1 LEGVE
6 PVEIRADYVV
16 IGSGIAG
23 LSFALKAAKHGTVA
37 IITKKEHTESNTNY
51 AQGGI
56 AAVLSEDDD
65 FDLHIE
71 DTRKAGAGLC
81 HRDVVEL
88 VVREGPRM
96 VRELLEWGVQF
107 THQGDRFALGREGGH
122 SRNRIVHAADLT
134 GREIERALVDQAERA
149 ENISMYENHITIDL
163 ITEHHLFGVKEERR
177 DRITCWGAYALD
189 TGQGIVRK
197 FLGKG
202 TLLATGGAG
211 HVYLHTTNPK
221 IATGDGI
228 AMAYRAGARIANM
241 EFMQFHPTTLYHP
254 DGESFLISEAVRGY
268 GGVLINAVGEP
279 FMEKYHPMQSLAPR
293 DIVARAADA
302 EMKRSGHPC
311 VYLDVTKE
319 DAGCTRERFPNI
331 YRKCLEF
338 GIDMTQQPIP
348 VVPAAHYM
356 CGGVCTDLYGRTI
369 INGLYACG
377 EVAFTGLHGANRLAS
392 NSLLEALVFSDRAC
406 RDSMRIL
413 EENQYVFPDIP
424 EWNEENVFNNEE
436 WVILAHDREEIQRLM
451 WDYVGIV
458 RSDYRLSR
466 AHRRVRLIAEEIE
479 EFYRRTKVT
488 NDLIELRN
496 IAAVADLI
504 IRSARIRK
512 ESRGLHYTTDYP
524 SSDDEHWGRDT
535 LLRVGA
541 PETSSEWRDSR
552 IVWS

>member
-1 LEGVE
+1 MQ
-6 PVEIRADYVV
+6 IRTDYVV

-23 LSFALKAAKHGTVA
+23 LSFALKAARHGTVA

-56 AAVLSEDDD
+56 AAVLSEDDN

-81 HRDVVEL
+81 HQDAVEL

-107 THQGDRFALGREGGH
+107 TRREEGFALGREGGH

-134 GREIERALVDQAERA
+134 GREIERALVDQVERS
-149 ENISMYENHITIDL
+149 ENISVYENHIAIDL
-163 ITEHHLFGVKEERR
+163 ITEHHLFGVKEEKQ

-189 TGQGIVRK
+189 TQRGEVKK
-197 FLGKG
+197 FLGKVS
-202 TLLATGGAG
+202 LLATGGCG
-211 HVYLHTTNPK
+211 HAYLHTTNPK

-228 AMAYRAGARIANM
+228 ATAYRAGARVGNM

-254 DGESFLISEAVRGY
+254 DAESFLISEAIRGY
-268 GGVLINAVGEP
+268 GGVLITASGER
-279 FMEKYHPMQSLAPR
+279 FMEKYHPQGSLAPR

-311 VYLDVTKE
+311 VYLDVTHKDPQRTKE
-319 DAGCTRERFPNI
+319 RYPNI
-331 YRKCLEF
+331 HEKCLTF
-338 GIDMTQQPIP
+338 GIDLTKEPIP

-356 CGGVCTDLYGRTI
+356 CGGVCTDLWGRTTI
-369 INGLYACG
+369 AGLYACG
-377 EVAFTGLHGANRLAS
+377 EVAFTGLHGSNRLAS
-392 NSLLEALVFSDRAC
+392 NSLLEALVFSDRAY
-406 RDSMRIL
+406 RDSLRIL
-413 EENQYVFPDIP
+413 KENQYVFPEVP

-458 RSDYRLSR
+458 RSDYRLTR

-496 IAAVADLI
+496 VATVADLI

-524 SSDDEHWGRDT
+524 SRDDEHWGKDT
-535 LLRVGA
+535 LLCITA
-541 PETSSEWRDSR
+541 
-552 IVWS
+552 